1 LRHDA
6 TLFGWICRLTES
18 TNPFRAWRGRC
29 FMSLWE
35 KSLVSRF
42 MSEAE
47 IVRQLRL
54 LRYGPDNR
62 ASVRGGRKIP
72 LKRLAEM
79 AGLHRATLYR
89 AIFEGRISDKT
100 RKALSRPLL
109 MLQAKMSTGAVSRP
123 PGPPQD
129 KMVRSQDWNELS
141 RCSTCGGWQF
151 SPVLMN
157 STKWYF
163 CDGCLP
169 PSQYPALG
177 ARAAD

>member
-1 LRHDA
+1 
-6 TLFGWICRLTES
+6 
-18 TNPFRAWRGRC
+18 
-29 FMSLWE
+29 MSLYK

-42 MSEAE
+42 MRAAE

-54 LRYGPDNR
+54 LVNDPDNR

-72 LKRLAEM
+72 LKRVAEM

-89 AIFEGRISDKT
+89 AIFDGRISDKT
-100 RKALSRPLL
+100 RKALSPVLI
-109 MLQAKMSTGAVSRP
+109 MLQTDTGAVSRP

-129 KMVRSQDWNELS
+129 KIVRSQDWNELS
-141 RCSTCGGWQF
+141 RCRTCGGWQF
-151 SPVLMN
+151 SPVVMN

-177 ARAAD
+177 ACAAD

>member
-1 LRHDA
+1 M
-6 TLFGWICRLTES
+6 E
-18 TNPFRAWRGRC
+18 RGC
-29 FMSLWE
+29 FMSLYE

-42 MSEAE
+42 MREAE
-47 IVRQLRL
+47 VVRRLRL

-72 LKRLAEM
+72 LKRVAELAD
-79 AGLHRATLYR
+79 LHRVTLYR
-89 AIFEGRISDKT
+89 AIFEGRISDET
-100 RKALSRPLL
+100 REALSPVLI
-109 MLQAKMSTGAVSRP
+109 MLQTDTGAVSRP
-123 PGPPQD
+123 PGPPQN

-151 SPVLMN
+151 SPVLM
-157 STKWYF
+157 SGAKWHF

-177 ARAAD
+177 ACGAD